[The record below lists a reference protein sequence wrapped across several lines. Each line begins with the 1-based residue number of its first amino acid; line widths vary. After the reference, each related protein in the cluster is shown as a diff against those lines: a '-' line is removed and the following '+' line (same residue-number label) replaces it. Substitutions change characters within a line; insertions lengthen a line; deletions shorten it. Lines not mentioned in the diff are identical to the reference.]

1 MTLKRTSLVA
11 VTVVA
16 VSAVAGLVGF
26 NIDRPVWLSEHTVLA
41 GEVKD
46 NTVYRHEMSVLQIQQ
61 RIWDVED
68 RMKKVGRDSDLMN
81 RLRELERSLKTAEGR
96 LKKVR
101 GH

>member
-1 MTLKRTSLVA
+1 MPALRLSIYYA
-11 VTVVA
+11 A
-16 VSAVAGLVGF
+16 YFGGVGILLPF
-26 NIDRPVWLSEHTVLA
+26 WPVWLSEHTVLA

-96 LKKVR
+96 LKKAR